1 MERWSDFFVAATGA
15 SAALS
20 GTLLVAISINIAR
33 ILGQPTLPARA
44 ANTLVIVGS
53 GLVVSSFGLMPWPSM
68 ANLGWFA
75 LVVGGLLLLSG
86 GQVFWTIVSHPSP
99 EVSRARRLVGL
110 VGPAIAVVPYAVG
123 GWLLVAGE
131 PAGLFWVGSAVTISF
146 VVALQNSWVLLVEI
160 LR

>member
-33 ILGQPTLPARA
+33 ILAQPTLPPRA

-53 GLVVSSFGLMPWPSM
+53 GLVVSSFSLMPWPSM
-68 ANLGWFA
+68 AAPGWLA
-75 LVVGGLLLLSG
+75 LVAGGLLLLSG
-86 GQVFWTIVSHPSP
+86 GQVLWTIVTHPSP
-99 EVSRARRLVGL
+99 EISRSRRILGL
-110 VGPAIAVVPYAVG
+110 AGPAIAIVPYAIG
-123 GWLLVAGE
+123 GAMLVAGQ
-131 PAGLFWVGSAVTISF
+131 PAGFYWVGAGVIVSF